1 MLPPL
6 SDSMVSPE
14 IAAAHQDSAEGPSSY
29 SYDGC
34 AYSARRA
41 ITHKGKG
48 TRSA

>member
-6 SDSMVSPE
+6 SDSVVSPE
-14 IAAAHQDSAEGPSSY
+14 IAAARQDSAEGPSSY

-41 ITHKGKG
+41 IT
-48 TRSA
+48 A